1 LLCGFIWSILVIMC
15 GIGGFYKTQANEKLL
30 NRMNE
35 LMAHRGPDGCG
46 VFLEGSV
53 GLAHRRL
60 SIIDKKG
67 GVQPMKSGDGR
78 YAIVLNGEIYN
89 YIELRDELRVLG
101 HEFRTSSDTEV
112 VLAAYAEWGE
122 ECFERFNGMWG
133 LAIYDA
139 QKDEL
144 VLSRDHFGIKPVYY
158 ARVGGGVVFSSEL
171 TPIVESGL
179 IEKAP
184 NDRVVYRYLNFRV
197 HDDGRETFF
206 KGVERLLPGELMRVN
221 SKGAKIKSY
230 TSFYDDLKMLAKKG
244 DRYDGQAR
252 QEYRERLEA
261 AIRLR
266 LRSDVPVGTSLSG
279 GLDSSAVAV
288 LISRLMEQEKD
299 ATASVGGEQNVFSA
313 VFPGSANDEEKYV
326 DAAVEACGKAVKV
339 HKVRPTADEFKEN
352 LLDFL
357 GAQEEPTI
365 STGPYAQ
372 YEVMREA
379 SRHVKVLL
387 DGQGADETMA
397 GYLPYYFVYL
407 RQLRRENIWR
417 FVGESLGSL
426 DVLAKFGWMQMREKF
441 KKKTNVR
448 ALLDS
453 DFAREFKSEKFAVVQ
468 DSLKLRLM
476 DDLFKNSIPALL
488 RYEDRNTMHFGIE
501 GRVPFLDKDLVSFVF
516 SLDDTAIIK
525 RGWNKRILRDSL
537 DGVLPEMIGKRR
549 NKIGFTTPEQEWF
562 LRLKNFFYGVF
573 MSEGF
578 AGRKYFRQSAV
589 VEAFEGFVSGKNT
602 LGSMTFWRMAC
613 VELWLRRYFDTPK
626 PAPKLKTS
634 DFEPNK
640 GKKLTIEVEEEVFA
654 RYPLRTEAVTRETKL
669 DDFVA
674 GRVEKTLGGLKSK
687 SLGEW
692 YVFVSEKIVAITQGR
707 SYFLWD
713 IKPSWLARVLSKF
726 VQKTPYGIG
735 LGSPFTMELAL
746 REVGSL
752 RILWAAAAGAFGK
765 LIGKKGWFYIAA
777 GSDVRAID
785 GPTEYSVYPAN
796 VSAKLAPKDP
806 DGAAEK
812 LDKALRKVMSE
823 KYAKNFAGVVIIDS
837 NDLGRNILGKSMEAD
852 DAKLAAI
859 FADNPAGQGH
869 EQTPI
874 VVVEKKGAGR

>member
-1 LLCGFIWSILVIMC
+1 MC
-15 GIGGFYKTQANEKLL
+15 GIGGFYGIDADKKLL

-46 VFLEGSV
+46 TFVAGSA

-60 SIIDKKG
+60 VIIDKKG
-67 GVQPMKSGDGR
+67 GDQPMRSRDGR
-78 YAIVLNGEIYN
+78 YVVVLNGEIYN
-89 YIELRDELRVLG
+89 YIELRDELRLLG
-101 HEFRTSSDTEV
+101 YEFETNSDTEV
-112 VLAAYAEWGE
+112 VLAAYVQWGE
-122 ECFERFNGMWG
+122 ECLDRFNGMWG
-133 LAIYDA
+133 LAIYDSE
-139 QKDEL
+139 KDEL
-144 VLSRDHFGIKPVYY
+144 ILSRDHFGIKPVYW
-158 ARVGGGVVFSSEL
+158 ARAGKGVVFCSEL

-184 NDRVVYRYLNFRV
+184 NDRIIYRYLNFRV

-206 KGVERLLPGELMRVN
+206 AGAERLLPGELMRVS
-221 SKGAKIKSY
+221 SKGVKVKVY
-230 TSFYDDLKMLAKKG
+230 TTLYDDLKKLARKG
-244 DRYDGQAR
+244 SRYDRKAKR
-252 QEYRERLEA
+252 EYRERLEA

-288 LISRLMEQEKD
+288 LVSRLMEQEKG

-313 VFPGSANDEEKYV
+313 IFPGSANDEEKYV
-326 DAAVEACGKAVKV
+326 NAAVEACGEAVKV
-339 HKVRPTADEFKEN
+339 HKVKPKADEFKVD
-352 LLDFL
+352 LLEFL
-357 GAQEEPTI
+357 RTQEEPTI

-379 SRHVKVLL
+379 SKHVTVLL

-407 RQLRRENIWR
+407 RQLRSENVWH
-417 FVGESLGSL
+417 FLGESLSSL
-426 DVLAKFGWMQMREKF
+426 DVLAKFGWMQLKGKF
-441 KKKTNVR
+441 KKKMSMR
-448 ALLDS
+448 ALLDGE
-453 DFAREFKSEKFAVVQ
+453 FAGEYRSEKFTTVQ
-468 DSLKLRLM
+468 NNLKLRLM

-488 RYEDRNTMHFGIE
+488 RYEDRNTMHFGLE

-516 SLDDTAIIK
+516 SLEDEAIIK

-537 DGVLPEMIGKRR
+537 TGVLPEMIRLRR
-549 NKIGFTTPEQEWF
+549 NKIGFTTPEHEWF
-562 LRLKNFFYGVF
+562 MRLKNFFYGVF
-573 MSEGF
+573 MSEEF
-578 AGRKYFRQSAV
+578 KGRKYFDQTAV

-613 VELWLRRYFDTPK
+613 VELWLRQYFDAPK
-626 PAPKLKTS
+626 PEPKHKAS

-640 GKKLTIEVEEEVFA
+640 GKKLTIEVGGNAYA

-669 DDFVA
+669 GGFIV
-674 GRVEKTLGGLKSK
+674 GRVEKTLGALKGR

-692 YVFVSEKIVAITQGR
+692 HVVVSEKIVAITQGR

-713 IKPSWLARVLSKF
+713 IEPSWSARILSKF
-726 VQKTPYGIG
+726 VQKTPHGIG
-735 LGSPFTMELAL
+735 LGSPFTMELAI
-746 REVGSL
+746 REAGL
-752 RILWAAAAGAFGK
+752 PRILWASVAGAFGK

-806 DGAAEK
+806 NGVAKRLDG
-812 LDKALRKVMSE
+812 ALRKAMPE
-823 KYAKNFAGVVIIDS
+823 KYAKSFAGVVIIDA
-837 NDLGRNILGKSMEAD
+837 NDLGRNILGKSTDVD
-852 DAKLAAI
+852 DEKLAAM
-859 FADNPAGQGH
+859 FADNPSGQGH

-874 VVVEKKGAGR
+874 VVVEKK